1 MSDVAIDMMRPFVFD
16 YWGVNNRSA
25 KTGTTK
31 VYTNLPAT
39 PTGVAFNGLGLTW
52 TDPTPA
58 SAAATFAP
66 DPKNEIGFIVTAVET
81 YGSNTSTK
89 TYTLPA
95 NQTVWIDKD
104 MVAGRNY
111 TFTVAGYNALGTGVA
126 STPINVAYNGAT
138 LAPVLTVAGPTTNSV
153 DLIWGNTSLQAMTY
167 DVMYGTTNPPT
178 QKFTTVTSS
187 GALDLANLVVVSGL
201 TPNTTYY
208 FQVVAKGTTNQLS
221 NVITQPTNSLG
232 ASGLTATATGST
244 TASVS
249 WVMGAGGG
257 TPQLTISPAGGRVTM
272 LPAVGGLINGATVTG
287 LAANTS
293 YTITLTVT
301 GINGL
306 VASTA
311 VTTLTT
317 NVGPATALATSAITT
332 NSATIAWNNPT
343 GAVSQSVTISPS
355 TVAGVGAAVA
365 TLSGTNTS
373 AALTNLAP
381 NTLYTVTVKE
391 VGING
396 LTTNAST
403 TFTTTPGVVSNIKFA
418 ITNGAGTITWTLPTG
433 GGNVKVTATPAATI
447 TTSAAADNVTATV
460 SGLVSGT
467 TYTFNFVITGGAGAA
482 RPGATVTQTFY
493 AANAPTAVTATLSA
507 ANQAVLKFTTT
518 AALTKFGANYATS
531 AAGPWLPLTAT
542 TTIAGGVTG
551 TMTVTAPTNFVSG
564 TTYYFQVVALNASNV
579 AGTPSAS
586 ATIAMT
592 TPSAVTGLTATQG
605 ATGSRAISLAWT
617 KASNNAATLTIFRR
631 VGTTTGTFTQVAQ
644 IAGNATT
651 YTDTGLTAGTTYQ
664 YYVVAGSVA
673 GNSALSS
680 YASAAA
686 R

>member
-1 MSDVAIDMMRPFVFD
+1 MS
-16 YWGVNNRSA
+16 S
-25 KTGTTK
+25 
-31 VYTNLPAT
+31 TN
-39 PTGVAFNGLGLTW
+39 
-52 TDPTPA
+52 
-58 SAAATFAP
+58 
-66 DPKNEIGFIVTAVET
+66 
-81 YGSNTSTK
+81 
-89 TYTLPA
+89 
-95 NQTVWIDKD
+95 
-104 MVAGRNY
+104 
-111 TFTVAGYNALGTGVA
+111 
-126 STPINVAYNGAT
+126 
-138 LAPVLTVAGPTTNSV
+138 
-153 DLIWGNTSLQAMTY
+153 
-167 DVMYGTTNPPT
+167 
-178 QKFTTVTSS
+178 
-187 GALDLANLVVVSGL
+187 
-201 TPNTTYY
+201 
-208 FQVVAKGTTNQLS
+208 
-221 NVITQPTNSLG
+221 
-232 ASGLTATATGST
+232 
-244 TASVS
+244 
-249 WVMGAGGG
+249 
-257 TPQLTISPAGGRVTM
+257 
-272 LPAVGGLINGATVTG
+272 
-287 LAANTS
+287 
-293 YTITLTVT
+293 
-301 GINGL
+301 
-306 VASTA
+306 
-311 VTTLTT
+311 
-317 NVGPATALATSAITT
+317 
-332 NSATIAWNNPT
+332 NSAT
-343 GAVSQSVTISPS
+343 
-355 TVAGVGAAVA
+355 
-365 TLSGTNTS
+365 
-373 AALTNLAP
+373 LTNLAP

-605 ATGSRAISLAWT
+605 AAGSRAISLAWT